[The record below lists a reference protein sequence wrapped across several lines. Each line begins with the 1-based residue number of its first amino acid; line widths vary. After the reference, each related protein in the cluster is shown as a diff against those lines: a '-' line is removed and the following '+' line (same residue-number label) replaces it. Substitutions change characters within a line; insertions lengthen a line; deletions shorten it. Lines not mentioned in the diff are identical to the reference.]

1 MFSKIF
7 KYLSNYYYEMA
18 RTQLTKNL
26 KLAVLE
32 TFAQFQNYSFKNNFE
47 LIRKIAKIFS
57 VCMHSI

>member
-1 MFSKIF
+1 MD
-7 KYLSNYYYEMA
+7 YYYEMA